1 MTLTEEQVELLTEMR
16 DRGAP
21 VRALSRQMGKNEAT
35 VRYRLRKR
43 REAGAADGRVG
54 KPTALDGYGGAVEAV
69 QRALGDG
76 RLTAARSRRVRSTS
90 CWAGITAT
98 AGVTSRWFGTFGG
111 GREAGGAGG
120 APGGDG
126 TGGSGAARLV

>member
-1 MTLTEEQVELLTEMR
+1 MKLTEEQVELLTEMR

-43 REAGAADGRVG
+43 REAGAADGRMG

-76 RLTAARSRRVRSTS
+76 RLT
-90 CWAGITAT
+90 
-98 AGVTSRWFGTFGG
+98 
-111 GREAGGAGG
+111 
-120 APGGDG
+120 GDG
-126 TGGSGAARLV
+126 RPVSAREIYELLGRDHGYGGSYQSVVRHLRRR